1 MSPTVESLFSN
12 KRGQQLGYLLLSAA
26 LLTLSFPKTSWSF
39 LAWIAFIPLF
49 KSLEGQPARK
59 RLAFGY
65 TMGFIYSL
73 GVFYWV
79 TYSMRYYGHLST
91 PISISMLVL
100 LALYLALFPAVFGFL
115 WGLFP
120 AGGLFSLI
128 WAPALW
134 VGLEYLRAVLLS
146 GFPWA
151 LIGYSQYNVL
161 PLIQI
166 VEFTGV
172 YGLSFL
178 IIMINQALYQIFLK
192 SGDYRPWSAKWGEAV
207 LAGGLMLLVIAHG
220 YAALPAER
228 KADDH
233 TDKLEVSIIQG
244 NIDQSLKW
252 NPAYQEKTINIYTDL
267 SNESLTALSKIETKP
282 FLSKTSPLL
291 IWPET
296 AVPFYFLNEQRLTGR
311 LFELSRERNAYL
323 LFGSP
328 AVGQQN
334 NRLQYY
340 NRAYLLSPSGQV
352 AYYDKVHL
360 VPFGEYV
367 PLKRFL
373 PFVSRMVESIG
384 DFSAGPRPYGL
395 NLPQGKIGVLVCFES
410 IFPEISRALR
420 QDGCRLLVNI
430 TNDAWFGPT
439 SAPYQHLSMLTLRAV
454 ENRVWI
460 ARAANTGFSAL
471 IDSSGRIVRKSSLFE
486 KATIQ
491 AIIPLREGST
501 FYSRYGDWLVGICF
515 LVVISGLLG
524 KGWIIRKSRIKKRR

>member
-1 MSPTVESLFSN
+1 MVESLFFN

-26 LLTLSFPKTSWSF
+26 LLTLSFPKPSWSI
-39 LAWIAFIPLF
+39 LSWIAFIPLF
-49 KSLEGQPARK
+49 KALENQPARR
-59 RLAFGY
+59 RLALGY

-79 TYSMRYYGHLST
+79 THSMRFYGHLSL

-100 LALYLALFPAVFGFL
+100 LALYLALFPAVFGLL

-151 LIGYSQYNVL
+151 LVGYSQYTFL
-161 PLIQI
+161 PLIQ
-166 VEFTGV
+166 VAEFTGV

-178 IIMINQALYQIFLK
+178 IIIINQALYQLFLK
-192 SGDYRPWSAKWGEAV
+192 SGHYRPWSAKWGEAV
-207 LAGGLMLLVIAHG
+207 LAGGLLLLVIAYG
-220 YAALPAER
+220 YAVLPAER
-228 KADDH
+228 KADDQSK
-233 TDKLEVSIIQG
+233 KLEVSIIQG

-252 NPAYQEKTINIYTDL
+252 NTAFQEKTVNIYTDL
-267 SNESLTALSKIETKP
+267 SNNSLSELSKIKP
-282 FLSKTSPLL
+282 EVLSDKAGPLL

-296 AVPFYFLNEQRLTGR
+296 AVPFYFLNEQRLSGS
-311 LFELSRERNAYL
+311 LFKLSRETNSYL

-373 PFVSRMVESIG
+373 PFVHRMVESIG
-384 DFSAGPRPYGL
+384 EFSTGPRPYGL
-395 NLPQGKIGVLVCFES
+395 DLPQGKIGVLICFET

-430 TNDAWFGPT
+430 TNDAWFGRT

-491 AIIPLREGST
+491 AIIPMREGST
-501 FYSRYGDWLVGICF
+501 FYSRHGDWLVGFCF
-515 LVVISGLLG
+515 LAVIGGLLA
-524 KGWIIRKSRIKKRR
+524 KGRMVFKSRIKKRR

>member
-1 MSPTVESLFSN
+1 MVESLLIN

-39 LAWIAFIPLF
+39 LAWVAFIPLF
-49 KSLEGQPARK
+49 KAFENQPARK
-59 RLAFGY
+59 RLALGY
-65 TMGFIYSL
+65 TMGFFYSL

-79 TYSMRYYGHLST
+79 THSMRYYGHLSV
-91 PISISMLVL
+91 PISISMLVM
-100 LALYLALFPAVFGFL
+100 LALYLALFPAVFGYL

-134 VGLEYLRAVLLS
+134 VGLEYLRGVLLS

-151 LIGYSQYNVL
+151 LVGYSQYTYL
-161 PLIQI
+161 PLIQ
-166 VEFTGV
+166 VAEFTGV
-172 YGLSFL
+172 YGISFL
-178 IIMINQALYQIFLK
+178 ILLVNQALYQLFLK
-192 SGDYRPWSAKWGEAV
+192 SGDDRQWSAKWVEAA
-207 LAGGLMLLVIAHG
+207 LAGVLLLLVIAYG
-220 YAALPAER
+220 IIILPEER
-228 KADDH
+228 KADNRSE
-233 TDKLEVSIIQG
+233 KLKVSIIQG

-252 NPAYQEKTINIYTDL
+252 NPAHQEETINIYTDL
-267 SNESLTALSKIETKP
+267 SRESLSQLSGTQVKEP
-282 FLSKTSPLL
+282 LNKTTPLL

-296 AVPFYFLNEQRLTGR
+296 AVPFYFLNEQRLSGR
-311 LFELSRERNAYL
+311 LFGLSREANTYL

-334 NRLQYY
+334 HRLHYY

-373 PFVSRMVESIG
+373 PFVNRMVESIG
-384 DFSAGPRPYGL
+384 DFSAGPQPYGL
-395 NLPQGKIGVLVCFES
+395 DHPQGKVGVLICFET
-410 IFPEISRALR
+410 IFPEISRALKR
-420 QDGCRLLVNI
+420 DGCRLLVNI

-439 SAPYQHLSMLTLRAV
+439 SAPYQHLSMLTFRAV

-471 IDSSGRIVRKSSLFE
+471 IDSCGRIVRKSSLFE

-491 AIIPLREGST
+491 AIIPLRSEST
-501 FYSRYGDWLVGICF
+501 FYSRYGDWLVGFCF
-515 LVVISGLLG
+515 LVVMGGLLG
-524 KGWIIRKSRIKKRR
+524 RGLTVRTDKIRKRR

>member
-1 MSPTVESLFSN
+1 MAESLFSI
-12 KRGQQLGYLLLSAA
+12 KRGQQFGYLLLSAA

-39 LAWIAFIPLF
+39 LAWVAFIPLF
-49 KSLEGQPARK
+49 KVIEDQSARK
-59 RLAFGY
+59 RLALGY

-79 TYSMRYYGHLST
+79 THSMRYYGHLSV

-100 LALYLALFPAVFGFL
+100 LALYLALFPAVFGLL

-120 AGGLFSLI
+120 GGGLFSLI

-134 VGLEYLRAVLLS
+134 VGLEYLRAGLLS

-151 LIGYSQYNVL
+151 LVGYSQYTYL
-161 PLIQI
+161 PLIQ
-166 VEFTGV
+166 VAEYTGV

-178 IIMINQALYQIFLK
+178 ILMVNQALYQIFLK

-207 LAGGLMLLVIAHG
+207 LAGGLLLLVISYG
-220 YAALPAER
+220 YFVLPEER
-228 KADDH
+228 KADERSEQL
-233 TDKLEVSIIQG
+233 KVSIIQG

-252 NPAYQEKTINIYTDL
+252 NPAHQEETINIYTKL
-267 SNESLTALSKIETKP
+267 SRKSLSELSGIKP
-282 FLSKTSPLL
+282 TEPLDKTTPLL

-311 LFELSRERNAYL
+311 IFELSRETNSHL

-334 NRLQYY
+334 NRLHYY
-340 NRAYLLSPSGQV
+340 NRAYFLSPSGQV

-373 PFVSRMVESIG
+373 PFVHRMVESIG
-384 DFSAGPRPYGL
+384 EFSAGPRPYGL
-395 NLPQGKIGVLVCFES
+395 DHPQGKIGVLICFET
-410 IFPEISRALR
+410 IFPEISRALKR
-420 QDGCRLLVNI
+420 DGCRLLVNI
-430 TNDAWFGPT
+430 TNDAWFGNT

-491 AIIPLREGST
+491 AIIPLREEST
-501 FYSRYGDWLVGICF
+501 FYSRYGDWLVGFCF
-515 LVVISGLLG
+515 LVVSGGLLG
-524 KGWIIRKSRIKKRR
+524 RGLMVSKSKIKKRR